1 MMAASNGVEPMKK
14 IELEAL
20 FMDCDRLK
28 AVCEQM
34 HRCRPCASGSS
45 SGKPKAR
52 LAQAPRDPQSPGP
65 TPEDIRYNRGYLG
78 LPYKRADLFRS
89 GMSAEEQL
97 REAVGQYRKEPSARG
112 AILIEMAINRIGIS
126 GHSDKELDV
135 LVDEAKYLLSEKLK
149 RKGKGG
155 FKGDNVTG
163 TIYQHSDFHGASMF
177 LNLSVGGLL
186 TGFLSLGAFNFN
198 DKVSSAE
205 HSASPD
211 EVGGRL
217 FLFQNDRF
225 LGRYAKLDANG
236 GENPRLSSLGS
247 FMNDRTSSVLIYR
260 KSPNEVMRALGDL
273 VSPSQITAAI
283 AEQDDLSPRGD
294 PILTWDLFPDGKDG
308 HPNETGKM
316 YIYIRIPVE
325 VEVNNWFNY
334 DAEIRFWIY
343 LYITQDGRLHGQLDY
358 YGAWV
363 EGGLLTD
370 DILAELMGPEGI
382 VTSLGQVGSLLGSAT
397 DVANAFGPF
406 SSSYLLPGRNDDR
419 GNTDDDVTVVLV
431 EGMPGPPGPIL

>member
-1 MMAASNGVEPMKK
+1 MTKQ
-14 IELEAL
+14 ELEKL

-28 AVCEQM
+28 ELCERM
-34 HRCRPCASGSS
+34 NRCRPCGSGNPSDR
-45 SGKPKAR
+45 PKAQ
-52 LAQAPRDPQSPGP
+52 LARVPSDGRR
-65 TPEDIRYNRGYLG
+65 PEPSADDIRYNRGFLG
-78 LPYKRADLFRS
+78 VPYKKADLFRA

-97 REAVGQYRKEPSARG
+97 RDAVGQYRKEPSAKG

-126 GHSDKELDV
+126 GSTDRELAG
-135 LVDEAKYLLSEKLK
+135 LVEEAKKLLAEKRK

-155 FKGDNVTG
+155 YQGDNVTG
-163 TIYQHSDFHGASMF
+163 TLYQHTDFNGATMF
-177 LNLSVGGLL
+177 LNLSAGALL
-186 TGFLSLGAFNFN
+186 TGFVNLSWFNFN
-198 DKVSSAE
+198 DRTSSAR

-217 FLFQNDRF
+217 FLFQTDRF
-225 LGRYAKLDANG
+225 RDRYLKLDANG
-236 GENPRLSSLGS
+236 GDNPSLSSFGS

-260 KSPNEVMRALGDL
+260 KSANEVVTSLGNL

-283 AEQDDLSPRGD
+283 SEQESLYSRGD

-316 YIYIRIPVE
+316 YVYVRIPVE
-325 VEVNNWFNY
+325 VEVDDWFNY

-343 LYITQDGRLHGQLDY
+343 LYVTQEGQLRAWPDY

-363 EGGLLTD
+363 EGGIYTD
-370 DILAELMGPEGI
+370 DVLAELMGPEGI
-382 VTSLGQVGSLLGSAT
+382 VTSLPQVITLLDGAT
-397 DVANAFGPF
+397 ILANLGAPY
-406 SSSYLLPGRNDDR
+406 SSVYLLPGRNEDR
-419 GNTDDDVTVVLV
+419 GNTNDDVTVVLV

>member
-28 AVCEQM
+28 ALCDQM
-34 HRCRPCASGSS
+34 HRCRPCTPESA
-45 SGKPKAR
+45 SGKPKAQLR
-52 LAQAPRDPQSPGP
+52 QTPRDPQAPGP
-65 TPEDIRYNRGYLG
+65 TPEDIRYNRGFLG
-78 LPYKRADLFRS
+78 LPYKKADLFRP

-97 REAVGQYRKEPSARG
+97 RHAIDQYRKEPSAKG
-112 AILIEMAINRIGIS
+112 AVLIEMAINRIGIS
-126 GHSDKELDV
+126 GRSDREIDG
-135 LVDEAKYLLSEKLK
+135 LVGEAKKLLAEKLR

-163 TIYQHSDFHGASMF
+163 TIYQHSDFNGSSMF

-186 TGFLSLGAFNFN
+186 TGFVNLSWFNFN

-205 HSASPD
+205 HTASPD

-225 LGRYAKLDANG
+225 LGRYVKLDADG

-260 KSPNEVMRALGDL
+260 KSANEVVQALGGL
-273 VSPSQITAAI
+273 VPASEISDIISSQ
-283 AEQDDLSPRGD
+283 DGLSSRGD
-294 PILTWDLFPDGKDG
+294 PIFTWDLFPDGKDG

-316 YIYIRIPVE
+316 YIYIRIPVT
-325 VEVNNWFNY
+325 VEVNNWFDY

-370 DILAELMGPEGI
+370 GILAELMGPEGI
-382 VTSLGQVGSLLGSAT
+382 VTALGQVDTIVRTAT
-397 DVANAFGPF
+397 DLANLGGPY
-406 SSSYLLPGRNDDR
+406 SSAYLLPGRNEDR
-419 GNTDDDVTVVLV
+419 GNTNDDVTIVLV
-431 EGMPGPPGPIL
+431 EGMPSPPGPIL